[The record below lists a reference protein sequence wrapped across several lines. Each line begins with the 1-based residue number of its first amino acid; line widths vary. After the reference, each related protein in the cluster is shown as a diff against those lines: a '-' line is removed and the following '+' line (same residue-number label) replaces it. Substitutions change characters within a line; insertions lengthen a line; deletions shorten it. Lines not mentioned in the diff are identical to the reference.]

1 MLMLMFV
8 FELKAQV
15 PQAFNYQAVARN
27 SSGNLLASQTISI
40 KITIHQSSA
49 SGTVVYSETHGSVT
63 TNQFGLFT
71 INIGEGTPVSGTF
84 SGVTWSSGDYWLQVQ
99 MDPLGG
105 SSYTDMGT
113 AKLLT
118 VPFAMY
124 AANAGTSGVTG
135 PTGPAGATGVAGV
148 TGATGPTGTGSQ
160 SLSQVLAVGNS
171 AGTYDIDMNGKSITN
186 ANVLGL
192 GSSNANYIDMY
203 YGHILDY
210 WGSHGTDGQ
219 VLTVHGTSP
228 STHVSWDTPA
238 SGGSLPSGTSGQTLR
253 HDGTDWVA
261 NSLLYNNGSYVGIG
275 TTSPLSKL
283 HVAGVVRIDDTD
295 PLLKFNT
302 GSTYK
307 GFIQG
312 YGTDFYLSNEQNGN
326 MIFRT
331 NATETMRLT
340 ATGKLGIGTT
350 SPSGYSQLRVATHNR
365 YAGYFTSDTASSYA
379 HVIHAEYTGVGN
391 TDAFAVY
398 GKSAPADWYGTG
410 GYFEGNYQGV
420 EGVVVDATGTG
431 GYFGVYGSAYSSG
444 AGTTYGVYGL
454 AGGSTATKY
463 GVYCSGNG
471 AYTGTWTGVSDK
483 KFKKDIADYT
493 NALDNVLK
501 LKPVTY
507 TMKTGEYPYMGFAS
521 GTQIGFIAQEMET
534 VFPTLVENGVHPGAK
549 KGDPKVEYKG
559 INYIGLIPVLV
570 KAMQEQQAEIE
581 TLKLQVKNLQ
591 K

>member
-1 MLMLMFV
+1 MLMFV

-148 TGATGPTGTGSQ
+148 TGATGPTGTSSQ

-171 AGTYDIDMNGKSITN
+171 AGTYDINMNGKSITN

-192 GSSNANYIDMY
+192 NGSNANYIDMY

-228 STHVSWDTPA
+228 NTYVAWETPSGAIHAIGDSYGGGKVFYIYDGGQHGLIAATADQSTGIRWY
-238 SGGSLPSGTSGQTLR
+238 GGSYTNTRARGDGVGAGLKNTAIIIADQGPVDGSAFAATVCNEYSVTVGGVTYGDWYLPSKSEL
-253 HDGTDWVA
+253 
-261 NSLLYNNGSYVGIG
+261 NLLYLQKTVVGGFANNYYWSSSEHDYNYAWIQDFSSGSQLDGAKVGI
-275 TTSPLSKL
+275 
-283 HVAGVVRIDDTD
+283 AYVRAI
-295 PLLKFNT
+295 
-302 GSTYK
+302 
-307 GFIQG
+307 
-312 YGTDFYLSNEQNGN
+312 
-326 MIFRT
+326 R
-331 NATETMRLT
+331 
-340 ATGKLGIGTT
+340 
-350 SPSGYSQLRVATHNR
+350 
-365 YAGYFTSDTASSYA
+365 
-379 HVIHAEYTGVGN
+379 
-391 TDAFAVY
+391 AF
-398 GKSAPADWYGTG
+398 
-410 GYFEGNYQGV
+410 
-420 EGVVVDATGTG
+420 
-431 GYFGVYGSAYSSG
+431 
-444 AGTTYGVYGL
+444 
-454 AGGSTATKY
+454 
-463 GVYCSGNG
+463 
-471 AYTGTWTGVSDK
+471 
-483 KFKKDIADYT
+483 
-493 NALDNVLK
+493 
-501 LKPVTY
+501 
-507 TMKTGEYPYMGFAS
+507 
-521 GTQIGFIAQEMET
+521 
-534 VFPTLVENGVHPGAK
+534 
-549 KGDPKVEYKG
+549 
-559 INYIGLIPVLV
+559 
-570 KAMQEQQAEIE
+570 
-581 TLKLQVKNLQ
+581 
-591 K
+591 